1 MSHEHF
7 YSRTNGPTIHRIN
20 RVRYLDEVTPRHLA
34 GGGDPRHV
42 TEYLLAAG
50 WSNHSV
56 PGYPHVLLESP
67 DRKLHLALEPTAP
80 EERDTWWR
88 IHPASGPDGDAGW
101 SAHFGGHTPVEII
114 AGFTGA
120 LSTPTPAQ
128 TQTAD
133 LWHIAESRGWA
144 KQSVD
149 GDQMALSPDETA
161 ILARVQTLT
170 FAGTRD
176 NVGTPTWRWKT
187 EVSLPRADGRR
198 QWLWGATLDDTAPA
212 AALAGF
218 ITSLTSPA
226 PLLRDEGQTIGHTFG
241 YLHSTRSPIAPE
253 QNYRRHLQRLEDAQR
268 TRPPAPPSAGPAS
281 PTGMAHRTKRR

>member
-7 YSRTNGPTIHRIN
+7 YSRTNGPTLHRIN

-67 DRKLHLALEPTAP
+67 NGQLHLTLEPTAP

-88 IHPASGPDGDAGW
+88 IHPASGRGAGW

-114 AGFTGA
+114 AGFSDA
-120 LSTPTPAQ
+120 LSTPAPPAQ

-133 LWHIAESRGWA
+133 LWYIAESRGWA
-144 KQSVD
+144 KQRV
-149 GDQMALSPDETA
+149 GADQMALSPDETA
-161 ILARVQTLT
+161 ILARIQALS
-170 FAGTRD
+170 D
-176 NVGTPTWRWKT
+176 TPTWRWKT
-187 EVSLPRADGRR
+187 EVSLPLADGRR
-198 QWLWGATLDDTAPA
+198 RWLWGATIDDTAPA
-212 AALAGF
+212 NAIAGF
-218 ITSLTSPA
+218 ITFLTAPA
-226 PLLRDEGQTIGHTFG
+226 PLLRDEGQTPGRTFG
-241 YLHSTRSPIAPE
+241 HLHSARSPITPE
-253 QNYRRHLQRLEDAQR
+253 QNRRRHLQRLEDAQR
-268 TRPPAPPSAGPAS
+268 TRPPAPPPAGPAS
-281 PTGMAHRTKRR
+281 PPGPAHRTKRR